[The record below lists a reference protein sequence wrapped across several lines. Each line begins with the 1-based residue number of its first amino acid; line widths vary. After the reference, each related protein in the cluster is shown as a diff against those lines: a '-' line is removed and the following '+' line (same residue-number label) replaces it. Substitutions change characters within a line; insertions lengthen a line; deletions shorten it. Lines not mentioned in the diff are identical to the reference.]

1 MADTPTIEA
10 ESFGPNI
17 WLIDEMYRRFAE
29 DPGSV
34 SPAWQEF
41 FADYGGPTGESTGVE
56 SPPRKLRTAKPSHP
70 RRRLPSAQ
78 RKTPEPAR
86 AAGGAP
92 NRNLLPRQN
101 RHAAA
106 PKPAAVTDTGTA
118 RSARA
123 ALHRRRRRK
132 PRSSSGR

>member
-41 FADYGGPTGESTGVE
+41 FADYGGPPASRPGSRK
-56 SPPRKLRTAKPSHP
+56 PAQKLRMGGPNNP
-70 RRRLPSAQ
+70 RRRLDQ
-78 RKTPEPAR
+78 
-86 AAGGAP
+86 
-92 NRNLLPRQN
+92 
-101 RHAAA
+101 
-106 PKPAAVTDTGTA
+106 
-118 RSARA
+118 
-123 ALHRRRRRK
+123 
-132 PRSSSGR
+132 